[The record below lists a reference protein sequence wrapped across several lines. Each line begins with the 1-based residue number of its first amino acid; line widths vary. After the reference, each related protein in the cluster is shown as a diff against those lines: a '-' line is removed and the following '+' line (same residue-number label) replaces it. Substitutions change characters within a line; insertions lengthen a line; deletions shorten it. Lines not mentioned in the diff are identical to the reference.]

1 MSPTFDDGSSSAH
14 FIAFCFISIAANV
27 FQLVVMLVVPK
38 TREVQGKVVARKAL
52 CDILLACSILAQ
64 LFGGEC
70 ELEAFPPEFSRG
82 CSWTLHKQQRNGW
95 DGQL

>member
-1 MSPTFDDGSSSAH
+1 MTPTFDDGSSSAH

-64 LFGGEC
+64 LLGGEC
-70 ELEAFPPEFSRG
+70 ELEAFPPEVSGGCFWTSTSSRATVG
-82 CSWTLHKQQRNGW
+82 VGSC
-95 DGQL
+95 